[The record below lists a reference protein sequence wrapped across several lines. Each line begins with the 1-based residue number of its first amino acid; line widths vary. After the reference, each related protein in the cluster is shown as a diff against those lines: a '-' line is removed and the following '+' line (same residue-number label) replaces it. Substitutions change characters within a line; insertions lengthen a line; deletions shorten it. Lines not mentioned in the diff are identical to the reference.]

1 MIHADSW
8 EAILVF
14 YALLKLIDI
23 GVSWIADTIQKWAG
37 VKSTTMTF
45 PIPKE
50 GENIIVGITSEKMLN
65 RTVSEEK
72 K

>member
-8 EAILVF
+8 EAVIVL

-45 PIPKE
+45 PIPKD
-50 GENIIVGITSEKMLN
+50 GENIIIGITSEKMP
-65 RTVSEEK
+65 RRPTGE
-72 K
+72 